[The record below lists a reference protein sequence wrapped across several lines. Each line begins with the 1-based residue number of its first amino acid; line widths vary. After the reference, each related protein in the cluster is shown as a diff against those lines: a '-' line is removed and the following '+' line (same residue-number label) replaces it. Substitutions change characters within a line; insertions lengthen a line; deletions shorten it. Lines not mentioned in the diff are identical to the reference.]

1 MCAIIGAIFDHPTTD
16 DLESIQRVFLES
28 RIRGM
33 HATGISY
40 TQDGVVKTIKEAIP
54 AHEFVDYH
62 MQDMTS
68 FIDVNGRLA
77 LIGHCRYSTSD
88 LEFNQPIANSEVS
101 IVHNG
106 VITQE
111 LPEKWKGLYGY
122 DCETRNDTEL
132 LLHTIKDDK
141 SPLEVWSN
149 SSLAVIELYASQ
161 SVRFYRNGKRPLY
174 LTSVANG
181 SIITS
186 TMNIAK
192 RAGLENSSG
201 VKFNTYITLN
211 ENGITEEYVPT
222 NQSDLQEMHYV

>member
-1 MCAIIGAIFDHPTTD
+1 MCPIIGTIIDHPTTD

-54 AHEFVDYH
+54 AHEFVDRH

-68 FIDVNGRLA
+68 FIDTNGRLA

-111 LPEKWKGLYGY
+111 LPENWKGLYGY

-149 SSLAVIELYASQ
+149 SSLAVIELYSNQ
-161 SVRFYRNGKRPLY
+161 TMRFYRNGKRPMY
-174 LTSVANG
+174 LTN

-186 TMNIAK
+186 TKDVINRAGIKEDSILLPMNQYNKFDMNMNIVIEKVDIDGAID
-192 RAGLENSSG
+192 
-201 VKFNTYITLN
+201 Y
-211 ENGITEEYVPT
+211 
-222 NQSDLQEMHYV
+222 QQ

>member
-1 MCAIIGAIFDHPTTD
+1 MCAVIGAIFYRPTAD
-16 DLESIQRVFLES
+16 DLESIKRVFLES

-40 TQDGVVKTIKEAIP
+40 TQDGEVKTIKEAIP
-54 AHEFVDYH
+54 AHEFVDRY

-68 FIDVNGRLA
+68 FIDTNGRLA

-88 LEFNQPIANSEVS
+88 LEFNQPLANSEVS

-111 LPEKWKGLYGY
+111 LPENWKGLYGY
-122 DCETRNDTEL
+122 DCETKNDTEL

-141 SPLEVWSN
+141 SPLKVYGN
-149 SSLAVIELYASQ
+149 SSLAVIELYSNQ

-174 LTSVANG
+174 LTTVSNG
-181 SIITS
+181 FLITS
-186 TMNIAK
+186 TMNIAR

-201 VKFNTYITLN
+201 VQYNTYITLN
-211 ENGITEEYVPT
+211 ESGMTEEYVPT
-222 NQSDLQEMHYV
+222 NQSDLQDINHV

>member
-1 MCAIIGAIFDHPTTD
+1 MCAIIGTIIDHPTTD

-54 AHEFVDYH
+54 AHEFVDRH

-68 FIDVNGRLA
+68 FIDTNGRLA

-111 LPEKWKGLYGY
+111 LPENWKGLYGY

-149 SSLAVIELYASQ
+149 SSLAVIELYSNQ
-161 SVRFYRNGKRPLY
+161 TMRFYRNGKRPMY
-174 LTSVANG
+174 LTN

-186 TMNIAK
+186 TKDVINRAGIKEDSILLPMNQYNKFDMNMNIVIEKVDIDGAID
-192 RAGLENSSG
+192 
-201 VKFNTYITLN
+201 Y
-211 ENGITEEYVPT
+211 
-222 NQSDLQEMHYV
+222 QQ

>member
-1 MCAIIGAIFDHPTTD
+1 
-16 DLESIQRVFLES
+16 
-28 RIRGM
+28 M

-54 AHEFVDYH
+54 AHEFVDRH

-68 FIDVNGRLA
+68 FIDTNGRLA

-111 LPEKWKGLYGY
+111 LPENWKGLYGY

-149 SSLAVIELYASQ
+149 SSLAVIELYSNQ
-161 SVRFYRNGKRPLY
+161 TIRFYRNGKRPMY
-174 LTSVANG
+174 LTN

-186 TMNIAK
+186 TKDVINRAGIKEDSILLPMNQYNKFDMNMNIVIEKVDIDGAID
-192 RAGLENSSG
+192 
-201 VKFNTYITLN
+201 Y
-211 ENGITEEYVPT
+211 
-222 NQSDLQEMHYV
+222 QQ